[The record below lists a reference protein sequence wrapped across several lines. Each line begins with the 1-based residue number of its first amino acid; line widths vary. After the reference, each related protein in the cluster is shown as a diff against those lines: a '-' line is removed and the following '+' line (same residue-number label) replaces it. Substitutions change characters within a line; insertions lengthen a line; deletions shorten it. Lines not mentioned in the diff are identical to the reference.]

1 MQYAGNIR
9 IWIAFCFKFST
20 RGVLT
25 GNTAFN
31 DSHTMVLPESKQ
43 LPLEVQQYIRDLQ
56 RYIHN
61 YKARL
66 EPLLKMQ
73 EEDDDKFEEQ
83 CRQNDDFIE

>member
-1 MQYAGNIR
+1 
-9 IWIAFCFKFST
+9 
-20 RGVLT
+20 
-25 GNTAFN
+25 
-31 DSHTMVLPESKQ
+31 MVLPESKQ

-73 EEDDDKFEEQ
+73 EEDDDKYEE
-83 CRQNDDFIE
+83 